1 MTSTSWILLAL
12 PAFSA
17 SFTGYRGTLATVR
30 RAMREEKWT
39 EAEAMLMRAG
49 PIAGSDPAFFNLVGV
64 LREVAGNKDAAA
76 EFYGRAIRA
85 DGSYA
90 PAQQN
95 MRRLYELRNFGQT
108 HQVVAL
114 GDEL

>member
-30 RAMREEKWT
+30 RGLGEEKWT
-39 EAEAMLMRAG
+39 EAGAMFVGAG
-49 PIAGSDPAFFNLVGV
+49 PIGGNDPGFFNLVGV
-64 LREVAGNKDAAA
+64 LREVEGNKSTAA

-85 DGSYA
+85 DANYA